1 VYPNHP
7 NPRNGDKVIIAPLLR
22 NPHWSIAH
30 MLELHQFEASH
41 YAEKVRLIL
50 DYKGLEYK
58 KVEVVPG
65 IGQLELFQKTGQR
78 QVPVLKDGDTF
89 IADSTAIAEYLDRR
103 YPEKLIIPTDPKQKA
118 LCMILEQWAD
128 EIYGIDARKGLIACI
143 SQNPNF
149 RTAFLPDATP
159 TPVKTFLNGLPV
171 NLLGNLGSP
180 VGLGA
185 DTARE
190 ALKADL
196 RYISAILASQPYLVG
211 DQPSLADFAV
221 AGLSLYVKV
230 PAGSYLNLP
239 AAVKGEGVPGV
250 ADNPEFDAFWA
261 WRDKF
266 YSDFRKASM
275 INVVPSG
282 SSDRPTSISID

>member
-1 VYPNHP
+1 
-7 NPRNGDKVIIAPLLR
+7 
-22 NPHWSIAH
+22 

-65 IGQLELFQKTGQR
+65 LGQVELFQRTGQR
-78 QVPVLKDGDTF
+78 QVPVLKDGETL

-103 YPEKLIIPTDPKQKA
+103 YPEKPLIPTDPKQKA
-118 LCMILEQWAD
+118 LCMLIEQWAD
-128 EIYGIDARKGLIACI
+128 EVLGMDARKGLIACI

-159 TPVKTFLNGLPV
+159 APLKSFLGGLPV
-171 NLLGNLGSP
+171 NLLGNIGSP
-180 VGLGA
+180 VGLGVN
-185 DTARE
+185 TVRE

-196 RYISAILASQPYLVG
+196 RYVMALLADQPYLLG
-211 DQPSLADFAV
+211 QQPTLADFAV
-221 AGLSLYVKV
+221 AGLTLYVKV
-230 PAGSYLNLP
+230 PTGNYVNLP
-239 AAVKGEGVPGV
+239 ASVKGEGVPGV
-250 ADNPEFDAFWA
+250 ADSPEFDPFWA

-266 YSDFRKASM
+266 YADFRKAGAM
-275 INVVPSG
+275 VAVPSSG
-282 SSDRPTSISID
+282 DRPTSISID